1 MLKTE
6 LHCHLEG
13 SIQPA
18 PLLKVAARNNIELP
32 FSDEKGA
39 NKYYQLKTMFHGDV
53 VDNYLQVAK
62 TFNLTAEDIK
72 NLASFRDDL
81 TKANYLGFT
90 SEVSQLR
97 TALFNVYQ
105 GYRHG

>member
-1 MLKTE
+1 MCNFTLNWYYQQCPICWFGNRHGLIKHILKTE

-32 FSDEKGA
+32 FSSEESP

-62 TFNLTAEDIK
+62 TFNL
-72 NLASFRDDL
+72 
-81 TKANYLGFT
+81 
-90 SEVSQLR
+90 
-97 TALFNVYQ
+97 
-105 GYRHG
+105 